1 MDLSGDSTA
10 KNKIAP
16 YRAIFANAT
25 DGIAIIDR
33 DAKYIE
39 QNLAHRAILGYW
51 TKSYSAGRLPFMPA
65 KRNLR
70 RSPKS

>member
-1 MDLSGDSTA
+1 MIMDLSGDSTA

-39 QNLAHRAILGYW
+39 QNLAHRAILGY
-51 TKSYSAGRLPFMPA
+51 SDEE
-65 KRNLR
+65 
-70 RSPKS
+70 